1 MALPL
6 PTFVVPV
13 YALPYLA
20 SLTPPARVQVLPLPW
35 PQSPTAYRVSPV
47 LRSAAALMVMSTVS
61 STALVHLRSTVL
73 VLSAVALTSPI
84 SSHVVLPFAST
95 LISRAVMAWPLVM
108 VVVPVYALPFLASL
122 TPPARVQVLPLPW
135 PQSPTAYRVSP
146 VLRSAVALKVMSA
159 VLITGGVAVQ
169 VMAVSEADEPS
180 QLTLPENSKPGWLA
194 PGICEPLPLE
204 KITR

>member
-20 SLTPPARVQVLPLPW
+20 SLTPPAR
-35 PQSPTAYRVSPV
+35 
-47 LRSAAALMVMSTVS
+47 
-61 STALVHLRSTVL
+61 
-73 VLSAVALTSPI
+73 
-84 SSHVVLPFAST
+84 F
-95 LISRAVMAWPLVM
+95 
-108 VVVPVYALPFLASL
+108 
-122 TPPARVQVLPLPW
+122 QVLPLPW

-159 VLITGGVAVQ
+159 VLMTGRVTVQ

-180 QLTLPENSKPGWLA
+180 QLA
-194 PGICEPLPLE
+194 
-204 KITR
+204 

>member
-1 MALPL
+1 MDSLPSATPLPEMLMAESSGIVPSSFTLSELQETPSALVLSALDLRSLAESHVVLPLASTLIRRNVMALPL
-6 PTFVVPV
+6 STFVVPV

-20 SLTPPARVQVLPLPW
+20 SLTPPAR
-35 PQSPTAYRVSPV
+35 
-47 LRSAAALMVMSTVS
+47 
-61 STALVHLRSTVL
+61 
-73 VLSAVALTSPI
+73 
-84 SSHVVLPFAST
+84 F
-95 LISRAVMAWPLVM
+95 
-108 VVVPVYALPFLASL
+108 
-122 TPPARVQVLPLPW
+122 QVLPLPW

-159 VLITGGVAVQ
+159 VLMTGGVTVQ

-180 QLTLPENSKPGWLA
+180 QLTLPENSRPGWLA

>member
-1 MALPL
+1 
-6 PTFVVPV
+6 
-13 YALPYLA
+13 
-20 SLTPPARVQVLPLPW
+20 
-35 PQSPTAYRVSPV
+35 
-47 LRSAAALMVMSTVS
+47 MVMSTVF

-122 TPPARVQVLPLPW
+122 TPPARFQVLPLPW

-180 QLTLPENSKPGWLA
+180 QLTLPENSRPGWLA